1 MNETLLADLLATI
14 LDEKGVEVDGTKYW
28 LEVYSEEEK
37 LVFFVNS
44 DDEDETY
51 EYFAV
56 VEDSMV

>member
-37 LVFFVNS
+37 IVFFVNS
-44 DDEDETY
+44 DDDDETY

>member
-1 MNETLLADLLATI
+1 MNETLLADLVATI
-14 LDEKGVEVDGTKYW
+14 LDDKGVEIDGKKYW
-28 LEVYSEEEK
+28 LEVYSEDDK

-44 DDEDETY
+44 DDEDQTY

>member
-1 MNETLLADLLATI
+1 MNETLLADLVATI
-14 LDEKGVEVDGTKYW
+14 LDDKGVDIDGKKYW

>member
-44 DDEDETY
+44 DDDDETY
-51 EYFAV
+51 EYFAIL
-56 VEDSMV
+56 EDSMS